1 MVTYQTQEQ
10 FQPQTNHI
18 VPYSDTVWTDFF
30 SIAAAVQGVVDHVAK
45 LKSTKRTPEKHTQRA
60 YIGDVKIESDG
71 YIQVDDIGGGLRCFL
86 DWLANRLPTA
96 AIMDQYIAYLS
107 TKRLRNGKI
116 GLAAS
121 SIAAKYIP
129 PVRLFLDKLYRQH
142 VPLTNGADFLF
153 VDQVRRNLLDAA
165 SVKPPAPDE
174 KSDLPSLYRYGKRLT
189 TGEIEKILNSFD
201 LDNLHG
207 IRNYAIMLVG
217 FRTGMRIAEI
227 RRMTLS
233 NIKREGEHWGIR
245 VRGKG
250 NKYDPV
256 PASDQVVKTIKYW
269 VAAFN
274 ADLTDDDPR
283 FIQDTDPV
291 FQPLTVAGNKYKY
304 GNKQG
309 GGYYLRH
316 DDPDDIRHEQLKG
329 LSEEPIRSLIKRAS
343 TNAIGYK
350 ITAHDMRRTCAASA
364 RAGGMDTKR
373 IQVLLR
379 HSSQNITE
387 AYIGEQPDLGQSIP
401 DEMVV
406 LNIQT
411 I

>member
-1 MVTYQTQEQ
+1 MVTYPTQEQ
-10 FQPQTNHI
+10 LQPETAYI

-30 SIAAAVQGVVDHVAK
+30 SITAAVKAVGDHVDK
-45 LKSTKRTPEKHTQRA
+45 LASTKRTPERHTQRLYA
-60 YIGDVKIESDG
+60 A
-71 YIQVDDIGGGLRCFL
+71 GLNEFL
-86 DWLANRLPTA
+86 EWLDYRQPTA
-96 AIMDQYIAYLS
+96 AIMDEYVAHLS

-121 SIAAKYIP
+121 SIAAKHIP
-129 PVRLFLDKLYRQH
+129 PVKMFLNKLYRQD
-142 VPLTNGADFLF
+142 VPLTNPSDFLF
-153 VDQVRRNLLDAA
+153 VDQVRRNLLNAA
-165 SVKPPAPDE
+165 DIKAPKPDE
-174 KSDLPSLYRYGKRLT
+174 KSDLPKLYRYGKRLT

-207 IRNYAIMLVG
+207 IRNYTIMLVG

-233 NIKREGEHWGIR
+233 DIKMEGEHWGIR

-316 DDPDDIRHEQLKG
+316 DDPDDIRHGQLKG